1 VFRVVDP
8 NALAVPASALC
19 TELTGSSSTSAL
31 VDVDLESEEQFD
43 PRLEYAN
50 EMDPNALD
58 LIGKKVQLAQPFSS
72 GFVVNAYV
80 VCFAHRCGCT
90 SMILQINDAHA
101 YTFPRCI

>member
-1 VFRVVDP
+1 MWVRIQLEWLVFRVVDP

-80 VCFAHRCGCT
+80 VYVQYQRF
-90 SMILQINDAHA
+90 
-101 YTFPRCI
+101 

>member
-1 VFRVVDP
+1 MFRVVDP
-8 NALAVPASALC
+8 NALEVPASALC
-19 TELTGSSSTSAL
+19 TELTGSSSSTSAL

-43 PRLEYAN
+43 PRIEYAN

-80 VCFAHRCGCT
+80 VYVQYQRF
-90 SMILQINDAHA
+90 
-101 YTFPRCI
+101 